1 MGTKLSSGSLTQL
14 CKLTPKQIR
23 RETMLIQVLGTGCA
37 KCTKLADLAE
47 EAAKK
52 MGVDYTIEKITA
64 IDKIMA
70 FGVMVTPALVIDGKV
85 LCSGNVPSVEQIVTI
100 LTQ

>member
-1 MGTKLSSGSLTQL
+1 
-14 CKLTPKQIR
+14 
-23 RETMLIQVLGTGCA
+23 MLIQVLGTGCA
-37 KCTKLADLAE
+37 KCTKLAAQAD

-52 MGVDYTIEKITA
+52 AGVDYTLEKVTE

-70 FGVMVTPALVIDGKV
+70 FGVMVTPALVVDGK
-85 LCSGNVPSVEQIVTI
+85 LRCSGNVPSVDQIVVM